1 MITITHVEG
10 FLTLKLNQISSMYK
24 SEEIVFYKGFYS
36 EIKNDK
42 LKEIFT
48 ILHSQLNELFSFMNR
63 KNSPGYGG
71 HFNADPSRDLI
82 ELIKQLRVIQANLN
96 DEYPFDIDSYYE
108 SILNTCKSFLS
119 ANSGSPIPIEF
130 PVIDLI
136 EGRPIFTFANSIEV
150 PGSKSSAKTK
160 LIGEGS
166 YAKVFKYKDPHYG
179 CFFAIKRANGNL
191 KADELN
197 RFKNEYKDLKSLDS
211 PFIIKPYNYN
221 EVKNEYTMEYA
232 DCTLEKFFNK
242 NNTTISFTTR
252 QTLIVQ
258 LLNAFDYIHKKGIL
272 HRDISYQN
280 VLVKYFDDGSAILKV
295 SDFGLV
301 KRPESTLTIIGT
313 EIKGAINDYSDL
325 SAVGFENYEIRHETY
340 ALAKVIY
347 FIITGR
353 QTEYHREENTELRN
367 FILKAISTDK
377 EKRFTSI
384 DEIRTALTTKVFP
397 ALRLANQNNME

>member
-1 MITITHVEG
+1 MYNSENTI
-10 FLTLKLNQISSMYK
+10 
-24 SEEIVFYKGFYS
+24 FYQSFYS

-42 LKEIFT
+42 LREIFT
-48 ILHSQLNELFSFMNR
+48 ILHSQLNDLFSFINQ

-71 HFNADPSRDLI
+71 HYNAHQSRDLI
-82 ELIKQLRVIQANLN
+82 ELIKQLRLLQANLN
-96 DEYPFDIDSYYE
+96 DEYSFDIDNYYE
-108 SILNTCKSFLS
+108 NILKTSKSFLS
-119 ANSGSPIPIEF
+119 ASGGSPIPIDF
-130 PVIDLI
+130 PAIDII
-136 EGRPIFTFANSIEV
+136 EGKPIFTFINSIAV
-150 PGSKSSAKTK
+150 PGPVSKSSARTK

-166 YAKVFKYKDPHYG
+166 YAKVFKYKDPHYN
-179 CFFAIKRANGNL
+179 CFFAIKRANEDL

-211 PFIIKPYNYN
+211 PFIIKAYNYN
-221 EVKNEYTMEYA
+221 EDKNEYTMEYA
-232 DCTLEKFFNK
+232 DCTLEKYFNK
-242 NNTTISFTTR
+242 NNTAISFITR

-258 LLNAFDYIHKKGIL
+258 LLNAFEYIHKKGIL

-280 VLVKYFDDGSAILKV
+280 VLVKYFDDGSTILKV

-301 KRPESTLTIIGT
+301 KRPESTLTKIGT

-325 SAVGFENYEIRHETY
+325 SVVGFENYEIRHETY

-353 QTEYHREENTELRN
+353 QTGYHRERNTELKK

-384 DEIRTALTTKVFP
+384 EEIRSSLTTLVFP
-397 ALRLANQNNME
+397 AIRFANQSKK